1 MERKTRMYAS
11 IIELIPV
18 VLGIVAVYFA
28 AGKLASVRRRA
39 DTAVTV
45 LSIIAA
51 ILMIVAQSSWYTSAI
66 IERNLEGTWFANQL
80 WTLFNSLVML
90 IIIIYSYPRKK

>member
-1 MERKTRMYAS
+1 MYAS

-28 AGKLASVRRRA
+28 AGKLASVRRKT
-39 DTAVTV
+39 DTAITS
-45 LSIIAA
+45 LSIVAA
-51 ILMIVAQSSWYTSAI
+51 ILMIVAQSSWYTSVI
-66 IERNLEGTWFANQL
+66 VERNLEGTWFANQL
-80 WTLFNSLVML
+80 WTAFNSLVML